1 MNKLFRKC
9 HHHLQSP
16 SFLSRLT
23 TISPLSSLSSTT
35 TTETQPIPTLTDGE
49 ITKINLLIPR
59 LCTTPNSLPTA
70 IHLITTALLTNPP
83 PNSLSLSIF
92 IHSLTSEPDMAKPMS
107 LLTVLRHNP
116 SAHSYQSPIAS
127 MLISSYLKRDRP
139 REALKVYHWMIRP
152 GSLCKV
158 EKSVYGVLVHGFCK
172 LGLAFDSLKVLR
184 DMVGVGLLPG
194 DGLRMMVKRNLLWE
208 ARVCEAVELD
218 AALSGCID
226 GEGFEKVI
234 NLLDSLI
241 GNWKE

>member
-1 MNKLFRKC
+1 MILFRVRQC
-9 HHHLQSP
+9 HHLQSLTFVSRSITFTP
-16 SFLSRLT
+16 FLHRGET
-23 TISPLSSLSSTT
+23 ASSN
-35 TTETQPIPTLTDGE
+35 TQPTTLTNEE

-59 LCTTPNSLPTA
+59 LCIIPENLPTA

-83 PNSLSLSIF
+83 PKSLSLSIF

-127 MLISSYLKRDRP
+127 LLISSYLKRNRP
-139 REALKVYHWMIRP
+139 KEALKVYHWMLRP

-158 EKSVYGVLVHGFCK
+158 EKNVYGVLFYGFCK
-172 LGLAFDSLKVLR
+172 LGLAFDSLKILK

-194 DGLRMMVKRNLLWE
+194 DGLRKMVQRNLLWE

-218 AALSGCID
+218 AALSGCVG
-226 GEGFEKVI
+226 GEGFEKVVS
-234 NLLDSLI
+234 LLDSLV
-241 GNWKE
+241 GNWRD